1 MRRNGFVFSTIL
13 FALFVPASSAYIR
26 STFTFGDGSV
36 VPERRKDNAGIQ
48 FYVNDKIGPNFQSS
62 ATGSL
67 ITVIS
72 EKSDPVSAIQAA
84 LAAWNG
90 IPGANLKFL
99 PLRTTDKINDPND
112 NQMTIVVG
120 STPADVSA
128 VGGALAITVIQ
139 SAPYTVGSDD
149 GKGVI
154 ADSDII
160 INPKYLFSTDGST
173 SRDLQAVMTHELG
186 HSLGMSHSGLLGAVM
201 FQAASFNAR
210 YLTADETGFAASVY
224 AGAGSNLGTFNGK
237 VVAADG
243 SPVQA
248 ALVTLMDQTAGTAVS
263 ALTGADGSYSLQVAA
278 GNYIVYA
285 DPLAAGSLVQPANLY
300 LTAATTVTTN
310 FQTTMLGG
318 FASPTTVTLT
328 AGGIA
333 NAPNL
338 TVTAGSSAL
347 AWPYVG
353 AGDVNGTSA
362 NVASTAV
369 LVSSGQAVDLLL
381 IGGGIDGT
389 VSVQAF
395 GKGITVRP
403 GTVRVDPKF
412 TFNGPPLAG
421 QPLVRVTVDVAALD
435 APALASL
442 IITKGESAFALS
454 GAFVLVPRKPVFTSK
469 SVVSAASF
477 KGVNGD
483 GAVSPGGIYSIY
495 DTAKGSL
502 GPAPYAVPTG
512 YDAYGNLATTLGGVT
527 VTFDGVPAP
536 LYLSYSGQLNLQ
548 VPFEVAGKTSTKVV
562 VDYFGSRSDAV
573 SVPVVPAQPAFFTFT
588 PAGTD
593 VIIQNFPDYKL
604 NGADNPIARG
614 GITLLYGTG
623 LGKLDYALATGQPGV
638 VPPATYVS
646 THSCSFGG
654 KTASAYVYWNYGFV
668 GEAIWTVTVPSDAPT
683 GAVALTCTDSATG
696 TSTQPGLIYV
706 K

>member
-13 FALFVPASSAYIR
+13 IALFVPASSAYIR
-26 STFTFGDGSV
+26 STFSFTDGSV
-36 VPERRKDNAGIQ
+36 VPQKRNDNAGIQ
-48 FYVNDKIGPNFQSS
+48 FYVNNKIGPNFQSS
-62 ATGSL
+62 ASGSL
-67 ITVIS
+67 VTVIS
-72 EKSDPVSAIQAA
+72 EKSDPVAAIRAA

-99 PLRTTDKINDPND
+99 PLKATDKINDATD

-120 STPADVSA
+120 STPADLSA
-128 VGGALAITVIQ
+128 VGNALAITAIQ
-139 SAPYTVGSDD
+139 SAPYIVGSDD

-160 INPKYLFSTDGST
+160 INPKYPFSTDGST
-173 SRDLQAVMTHELG
+173 STDLQAVMTHELG
-186 HSLGMSHSGLLGAVM
+186 HSLGMSHSGLLGAAM
-201 FQAASFNAR
+201 FQAAAFNAR

-224 AGAGSNLGTFNGK
+224 AGTGSNPGTFNGK

-248 ALVTLMDQTAGTAVS
+248 ALVTLMDQATGTSIS
-263 ALTGADGSYSLQVAA
+263 ALTGADGSYSLQVGA

-300 LTAATTVTTN
+300 LSAATKVTTN

-318 FASPTTVTLT
+318 FASPTRVALT

-333 NAPNL
+333 NAPDL
-338 TVTAGSSAL
+338 IVTAGSSAL
-347 AWPYVG
+347 AWPYMGV
-353 AGDVNGTSA
+353 GDVNGSSA
-362 NVASTAV
+362 NVVNTAV

-381 IGGGIDGT
+381 IGGGIDGS

-403 GTVRVDPKF
+403 GTVRVDPKI
-412 TFNGPPLAG
+412 TFGGSLAG
-421 QPLVRVTVDVAALD
+421 QPLVRVTVDIAALN
-435 APALASL
+435 APTLASL
-442 IITKGESAFALS
+442 IITKGQSVFALS
-454 GAFVLVPRKPVFTSK
+454 GAFVLVPPKPVFTSK
-469 SVVSAASF
+469 SVVSAASY
-477 KGVNGD
+477 KGINGD

-495 DTAKGSL
+495 DSATSSL
-502 GPAPYAVPTG
+502 GPAAFAVPPG
-512 YDAYGNLATTLGGVT
+512 YDPYGNLATTLGGVT

-548 VPFEVAGKTSTKVV
+548 VPFEVAGKTSTKIV
-562 VDYFGSRSDAV
+562 VDYLGSRSDAV

-593 VIIQNFPDYKL
+593 VIIQNFPDYSL
-604 NGADNPIARG
+604 NGAGNPIARG

-623 LGKLDYALATGQPGV
+623 LGKLGYALATGQPGV
-638 VPPATYVS
+638 VPPATYAS
-646 THSCSFGG
+646 TYSCSVGG
-654 KTASAYVYWNYGFV
+654 KAAATYAYWNYGFV
-668 GEAIWTVTVPSDAPT
+668 GEAIWTLTVPGDAPT
-683 GAVALTCTDSATG
+683 GAVTLTCTDSVTG
-696 TSTQPGLIYV
+696 TTTQPGLIYV